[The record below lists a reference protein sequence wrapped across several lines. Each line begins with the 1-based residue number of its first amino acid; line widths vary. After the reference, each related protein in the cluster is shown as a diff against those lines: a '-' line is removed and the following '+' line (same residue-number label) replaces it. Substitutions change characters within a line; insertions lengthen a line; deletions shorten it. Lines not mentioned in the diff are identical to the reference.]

1 MAFNKQPPAAS
12 SFLFL
17 ITLFFLMGLA
27 PLWAQNSGY
36 YMELRFI
43 QRLTWAGDDYAMRYE
58 VIIEKEEE
66 EEAEKY
72 NRVVREF
79 TEANFIAVSLSPG
92 KYRYQVIPHDFF
104 DQPIP
109 VSEWMDFEILRAVTQ
124 EQLDS
129 LMPGKQEDIPAEPGE
144 PEMIEPEIVETET
157 VEPEPPPAPEPEK
170 IIVFKNLF
178 DIYLGAAWISLLPI
192 YGENEFFGG
201 NISLFGA
208 GVRLGIVS
216 AKQTV
221 LGVGMELIASWRV
234 YEIYSGERSVQSLTF
249 DFNVLAQNRFRGG
262 RAAFNFRLGA
272 GVSLLS
278 DISPVSATGRYSVH
292 ANLGVSFLLLILSN
306 FYMEL
311 GMDYSQYFTEDYFGF
326 FRPWIGLGARL

>member
-17 ITLFFLMGLA
+17 ITLIFLMGLA

-66 EEAEKY
+66 ENAGKY

-79 TEANFIAVSLSPG
+79 TEADFIEVSLPPG

-144 PEMIEPEIVETET
+144 PEMIETEIAETEP
-157 VEPEPPPAPEPEK
+157 VEPESPPAPEPEK
-170 IIVFKNLF
+170 IVEYKNLF
-178 DIYLGAAWISLLPI
+178 DIYLGAAWIPLLPI
-192 YGENEFFGG
+192 YGENEFFGA
-201 NISLFGA
+201 NVSLFGA
-208 GVRLGIVS
+208 GARIGIVS
-216 AKQTV
+216 AKQSV
-221 LGVGMELIASWRV
+221 MGAGLELIASWRA
-234 YEIYSGERSVQSLTF
+234 YENNSGDSSVQSLTF

-262 RAAFNFRLGA
+262 RTALNLRLGA

-278 DISPVSATGRYSVH
+278 DIDPVSATGRYSIH
-292 ANLGVSFLLLILSN
+292 ANLGVSFLWLILSN
-306 FYMEL
+306 FYMEA
-311 GMDYSQYFTEDYFGF
+311 GADYSQYFTDDYFGF
-326 FRPWIGLGARL
+326 FRPWIGLGARF